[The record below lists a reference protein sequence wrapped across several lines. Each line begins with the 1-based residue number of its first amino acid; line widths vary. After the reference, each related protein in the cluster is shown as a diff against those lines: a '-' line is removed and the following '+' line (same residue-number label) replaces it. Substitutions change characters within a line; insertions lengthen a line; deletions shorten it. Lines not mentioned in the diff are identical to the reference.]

1 MEECRVAGKV
11 EHFQRGEPLQAVIYF
26 GGQSDFYK
34 SSVLKIILKKLVTMN
49 APIKNLFFFLKLI

>member
-26 GGQSDFYK
+26 GGQSDFYI

-49 APIKNLFFFLKLI
+49 APIKNLFFF